1 MGGDPKRLEV
11 ADSRVSGIELAE
23 QSRIVDHAIERVPTG
38 ITAFLGRTLKGPV
51 NQPVPV
57 ASFAEFQ
64 QIFGGLWQPSTLSYA
79 LEQFFENGGRRALV
93 VRIVNGARPP
103 TITLP
108 AAGSALRLIALNPG
122 SREYLRAS
130 VDYDGIGEGESD
142 RFNLVVQ
149 RVRSA
154 ASELIEDQEIF
165 RRVSVVKASGR
176 YVTDILLESGLVR
189 VTGPVPVY
197 RPDRS
202 VSGPGAA
209 VVGYAVSN
217 PDGDDGGPLTDYD
230 VIGSAIDG
238 TGVFALKGAARFNM
252 LCIPPLTRD
261 HDVGLSTLL
270 VAAKFCRERQA
281 LLLVDPPSAWL
292 SARTALDSWRV
303 WPFRSDSAVMYYPRV
318 QAFDRL
324 RGRVETF
331 ASSGAAA
338 GMIARSDETWP
349 VWAAAESDESI
360 LRPGLRPAVAVSD
373 SDRIRLAKVGI
384 NTLVSVRSTLRA
396 ALSPRTLA
404 AGGCGISD
412 WKHLSA
418 RRLSLFIAASIEAG
432 TRWVTLEHNGPATWE
447 RARALAEAFLD
458 ELAELGAFVGN
469 APDESHFVIGDER
482 VNRPALVAEG
492 KFNLLFGFAT
502 SKAGEFDT
510 WLVTHQAGASRV
522 RPVSVNRATTSKHRV
537 EWEIET
543 SILRGDSVVFSGR
556 GVPPSASPSRRPPST
571 GGD

>member
-1 MGGDPKRLEV
+1 MGIPQRLDV
-11 ADSRVSGIELAE
+11 ADSRVSGVELAE
-23 QSRIVDHAIERVPTG
+23 QSRTTDRTIERVPTG
-38 ITAFLGRTLKGPV
+38 IAAFVGRTLKGPV

-57 ASFAEFQ
+57 ASFVEFQ
-64 QIFGGLWQPSTLSYA
+64 QVFGGLWQPSTLSYA

-93 VRIVNGARPP
+93 VRVVNSARPP

-108 AAGSALRLIALNPG
+108 ASRGALRLIALNPG

-130 VDYDGIGEGESD
+130 VDYDGIGDGEPD

-165 RRVSVVKASGR
+165 RRVSILPDSGR
-176 YVTDILLESGLVR
+176 FVVDILLESRLVR
-189 VTGPVPVY
+189 VTGPVPAC

-202 VSGPGAA
+202 MSGFG
-209 VVGYAVSN
+209 VIGYAVSN

-230 VIGSAIDG
+230 LIGSAIDG
-238 TGVFALKGAARFNM
+238 TGLFALKGFPCFNL

-261 HDVGLSTLL
+261 SDVGLSTLL

-292 SARTALDSWRV
+292 SARTALDSLRI
-303 WPFRSDSAVMYYPRV
+303 WPFRSDSAVMFFPRV

-324 RGRVETF
+324 RGRIETF
-331 ASSGAAA
+331 ASCGAAA
-338 GMIARSDETWP
+338 GMIARSDESWP
-349 VWAAAESDESI
+349 VWAAAEGEESI
-360 LRPGLRPAVAVSD
+360 LRPGLRPAVAVTD
-373 SDRIRLAKVGI
+373 SDRTRLAQAGV
-384 NTLVSVRSTLRA
+384 NTLVSVRSNVRTA
-396 ALSPRTLA
+396 ISPRTLA

-412 WKHLSA
+412 WKYLSA
-418 RRLSLFIAASIEAG
+418 RRLSLFIAASIEQG
-432 TRWVTLEHNGPATWE
+432 TRWVALEHNGPATWE
-447 RARALAEAFLD
+447 RARALAEGFLGT
-458 ELAELGAFVGN
+458 LAEQGAFIGTT
-469 APDESHFVIGDER
+469 PDESHFVIGDER
-482 VNRPALVAEG
+482 VNRPSLVAEG
-492 KFNLLFGFAT
+492 KFNLLYGFAT
-502 SKAGEFDT
+502 SKPGEFDT

-543 SILRGDSVVFSGR
+543 SILRK
-556 GVPPSASPSRRPPST
+556 
-571 GGD
+571 

>member
-1 MGGDPKRLEV
+1 V

-23 QSRIVDHAIERVPTG
+23 QSRIAGHAIERVATG
-38 ITAFLGRTLKGPV
+38 ITAFVGRTLKGPV
-51 NQPVPV
+51 SQPVLV

-79 LEQFFENGGRRALV
+79 LEQYFENGGRRALI
-93 VRIVNGARPP
+93 VRVANGARPP

-108 AAGSALRLIALNPG
+108 AAGASLRLIALNPG

-165 RRVSVVKASGR
+165 RRVSVVKDSGR
-176 YVTDILLESGLVR
+176 YVPNILLESRLVR

-197 RPDRS
+197 RPGRS
-202 VSGPGAA
+202 VSGPGGAA
-209 VVGYAVSN
+209 VGYAVSN

-230 VIGSAIDG
+230 VIGSAIER
-238 TGVFALKGAARFNM
+238 TGLFALQGASRFNM

-261 HDVGLSTLL
+261 SDVGLSTLL

-281 LLLVDPPSAWL
+281 LLLVDPPSTWL
-292 SARTALDSWRV
+292 SARTALDAWRI
-303 WPFRSDSAVMYYPRV
+303 WPFRSDSAAMFFPRV

-324 RGRVETF
+324 RGRIETF

-338 GMIARSDETWP
+338 GMIVRSDETWP
-349 VWAAAESDESI
+349 LWAAAESEESV
-360 LRPGLRPAVAVSD
+360 LRPGLRPAAAIAD
-373 SDRIRLAKVGI
+373 SDRIRLAQAGI
-384 NTLVSVRSTLRA
+384 NTLVSVRSSVRPSM
-396 ALSPRTLA
+396 SPRTLA

-412 WKHLSA
+412 WKFLSA
-418 RRLSLFIAASIEAG
+418 RRLSLFIAASIEEG
-432 TRWVTLEHNGPATWE
+432 TRWVTLEHNGPDTWE
-447 RARALAEAFLD
+447 RARAAAESFLDTLAEQ
-458 ELAELGAFVGN
+458 GAFVGN
-469 APDESHFVIGDER
+469 SPDESHFVIGDER
-482 VNRPALVAEG
+482 VNRPSLVAEG

-502 SKAGEFDT
+502 SKPGEFDT
-510 WLVTHQAGASRV
+510 WLVTHQASTSRV
-522 RPVSVNRATTSKHRV
+522 RPVSVNRATTSKRRV
-537 EWEIET
+537 EWEIQT
-543 SILRGDSVVFSGR
+543 SILRG
-556 GVPPSASPSRRPPST
+556 
-571 GGD
+571 

>member
-11 ADSRVSGIELAE
+11 ADSRISGIELTE
-23 QSRIVDHAIERVPTG
+23 QRRVTDHAIERVTTG
-38 ITAFLGRTLKGPV
+38 VTAFLGRTLKGPV

-79 LEQFFENGGRRALV
+79 LEQYFENGGRRALI
-93 VRIVNGARPP
+93 VRVANGARPP

-108 AAGSALRLIALNPG
+108 AAGASLRLVALNPG

-130 VDYDGIGEGESD
+130 VDYDGIGEAESD

-176 YVTDILLESGLVR
+176 YVTDILLESRLVR
-189 VTGPVPVY
+189 VTGAVPVY
-197 RPDRS
+197 RPEKS
-202 VSGPGAA
+202 MSGPGGA
-209 VVGYAVSN
+209 VAGYAVSN
-217 PDGDDGGPLTDYD
+217 PDGDDGGPLSDYD
-230 VIGSAIDG
+230 VIGSAIEG

-261 HDVGLSTLL
+261 ADVGLSTLL

-281 LLLVDPPSAWL
+281 LLLVDPPSTWL
-292 SARTALDSWRV
+292 SARTALDAWRV
-303 WPFRSDSAVMYYPRV
+303 WPFRSDSAVMFFPRV

-324 RGRVETF
+324 RGRVENF
-331 ASSGAAA
+331 ASSAAAA

-349 VWAAAESDESI
+349 VWAAAESEESI
-360 LRPGLRPAVAVSD
+360 LRPGLRPAVPVSD
-373 SDRIRLAKVGI
+373 TDRMRLAKVGI
-384 NTLVSVRSTLRA
+384 NTLSSVRSTLRT

-412 WKHLSA
+412 WRYLSA
-418 RRLSLFIAASIEAG
+418 RRLSLFIAASIEQG
-432 TRWVTLEHNGPATWE
+432 TRWVALEHNGPPTWE
-447 RARALAEAFLD
+447 RARASAAAFLD
-458 ELAELGAFVGN
+458 ELAEQGAFIGN
-469 APDESHFVIGDER
+469 SPDESHFVIGDER
-482 VNRPALVAEG
+482 VNRPTLVAEG

-502 SKAGEFDT
+502 SKPGEFDT
-510 WLVTHQAGASRV
+510 WLVTHQAGTSRV

-543 SILRGDSVVFSGR
+543 SILRG
-556 GVPPSASPSRRPPST
+556 
-571 GGD
+571 